1 MLRSRYSRRAPKYVA
16 SISAAR
22 HTGGPTPT
30 TNAYANETTTVA
42 MAATAGSTRN
52 WRSVQ
57 KMANARML
65 RFIPETTS
73 T

>member
-1 MLRSRYSRRAPKYVA
+1 M
-16 SISAAR
+16 
-22 HTGGPTPT
+22 
-30 TNAYANETTTVA
+30 NAYANETTTVV

-52 WRSVQ
+52 WRSIQ